1 MTDVAYVY
9 DCEKTTKKSIAE
21 NAEIMR
27 RRGQWIPFAYPHDL
41 MRDSG
46 VERGKMFDEDKRSE
60 GYKYK
65 TMYEDNGIHF
75 TPHNAKTAEGSINVE
90 NGIVEVRQRMVTGR
104 LKIARHLSE
113 LWKEKQVY
121 RYGDDLKPI
130 KQKDDL
136 MDAMRYAVI
145 MLRYGVSE
153 YDSMF
158 ALYGGGDEKV
168 KDETPIY

>member
-9 DCEKTTKKSIAE
+9 DAVKTTHKSIAE

-27 RRGQWIPFAYPHDL
+27 KRGEWIPFAYPHDL

-46 VERGKMFDEDKRSE
+46 TERGKPYEEDKKSE

-75 TPHNAKTAEGSINVE
+75 TPHNAKTEEGSNKVE
-90 NGIVEVRQRMVTGR
+90 NGLVEVRQRMATGR

-121 RYGDDLKPI
+121 RYGEDLKPI

-136 MDAMRYAVI
+136 MDAMRYAII
-145 MLRYGVSE
+145 MLRYSVSE

-158 ALYGGGDEKV
+158 ALAGESGTGVIDN
-168 KDETPIY
+168 TPVF